1 MLTLW
6 AFSGSSFVV
15 IDELKTF
22 TAHSSCKTLLVSF
35 AEALFKAFPQ
45 IPGEWLSGVIF
56 GLVPLLRNVNLDPE
70 SALYRI
76 VDRHT
81 PLPCLQ
87 LSLLVLLVTA

>member
-1 MLTLW
+1 M
-6 AFSGSSFVV
+6 
-15 IDELKTF
+15 
-22 TAHSSCKTLLVSF
+22 LLVSF

-56 GLVPLLRNVNLDPE
+56 GLVPLLRNVNFDPE

-81 PLPCLQ
+81 PLPRLQ